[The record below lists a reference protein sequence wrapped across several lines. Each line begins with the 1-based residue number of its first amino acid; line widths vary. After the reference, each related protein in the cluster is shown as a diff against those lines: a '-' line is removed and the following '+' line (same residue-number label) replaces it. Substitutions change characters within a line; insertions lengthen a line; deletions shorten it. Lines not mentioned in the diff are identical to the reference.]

1 MVISIRLATTGEV
14 LFTEAYDPL
23 DDLRVWELRMRFCRA
38 VKNTAF
44 FAWIFFHEQVLVD
57 DAAFVSAYMEDPHAA
72 ESIVFHAIVRQLRP
86 PTEEE
91 EIAIGDCLQLRHR
104 SHLWNLMSQGIAM
117 TSLLPRGT
125 AWEATLV
132 RAIKADYPPTYDA
145 GPLPDS
151 LTTLLLAECDP
162 NVIGSPSLSPLG
174 AAIRRGEDR
183 SVEVLLQH
191 RADPQLREDSRDL
204 PLLIAIPRGSTEC
217 VKILLNYRADPYAV
231 MSAPA
236 PGPHGIKPIHTRHT
250 TAMELAASSP
260 AIVTLLRTA
269 MEGVNSTAEHT
280 RQGY

>member
-1 MVISIRLATTGEV
+1 
-14 LFTEAYDPL
+14 
-23 DDLRVWELRMRFCRA
+23 MRFCRA

-44 FAWIFFHEQVLVD
+44 FAWIFFHDQVLVD
-57 DAAFVSAYMEDPHAA
+57 DAAFVSAYMEDPHA

-104 SHLWNLMSQGIAM
+104 SHLWNIMSKEIAM

-174 AAIRRGEDR
+174 AAIRRGENR

-191 RADPQLREDSRDL
+191 RADPQLREDSREL
-204 PLLIAIPRGSTEC
+204 PLIIAIARGATEC

-236 PGPHGIKPIHTRHT
+236 PGPHGI
-250 TAMELAASSP
+250 
-260 AIVTLLRTA
+260 
-269 MEGVNSTAEHT
+269 
-280 RQGY
+280 